1 MTNYAAS
8 TQYGRGWKEVY
19 SGGSPEAEARLF
31 ATFFDQIKRVQ
42 AQIKERE
49 HAPFIRRAFHAKI
62 HAGITDHVGIT
73 DAEFH
78 ILPDIP
84 EDLRI
89 GIFQPSATY
98 QATVRLS
105 NASGAIQPDAT
116 PDLRGVAL
124 RVVTDQGNFHDFL
137 MTDAPA
143 SHARDARQFMVA
155 AEAMASRW
163 KIISLL
169 KLLGG
174 LGLAETWRMIQAL
187 MKESRKIDS
196 LATDQFWSRA
206 PYRFGPYAVKF
217 TLQSS
222 ESAAGVSAALGE
234 NYLKE
239 DFIERLLRGSI
250 TFDFKVQRYVD
261 EVKTPIEDGTVEWKE
276 SDAPFEAIAQLVIPQ
291 QDLRTASARE
301 TEMLVDNL
309 DFNPWN
315 TTEEFRPLGNLNRAR
330 RTVYQASADYRAGRS
345 DQPASPLSTRLSK
358 MFWIALITVLLSA
371 GFIYLNKRRGKS
383 RLLAQSAQPA
393 ISLSNAASG
402 RTKSISLSQ

>member
-1 MTNYAAS
+1 MTNDAAS
-8 TQYGRGWKEVY
+8 KQYGRGWKEVY
-19 SGGSPEAEARLF
+19 AGGSPEAEAKQF
-31 ATFFDQIKRVQ
+31 ATFTDQIKRVQ

-62 HAGITDHVGIT
+62 HAGITDSFGIA
-73 DAEFH
+73 DAEFR
-78 ILPDIP
+78 ILPDIS
-84 EDLRI
+84 EDLQI

-105 NASGAIQPDAT
+105 SASGAIQADAT

-124 RVVTDQGNFHDFL
+124 RVITDRGNFHDFL
-137 MTDAPA
+137 MTDAPV

-169 KLLGG
+169 KLLSG
-174 LGLAETWRMIQAL
+174 LGLGETWRMIQAL

-217 TLQSS
+217 TLQPSG
-222 ESAAGVSAALGE
+222 SAPGSSAALGE
-234 NYLKE
+234 SYLKE
-239 DFIERLLRGSI
+239 DFIERLLRKSI
-250 TFDFKVQRYVD
+250 TFDFKVQRYVN

-301 TEMLVDNL
+301 TEILVDNL

-330 RTVYQASADYRAGRS
+330 RTVYQASADYRSGRT
-345 DQPASPLSTRLSK
+345 DQPAIPVSTRLSK
-358 MFWIALITVLLSA
+358 MFWIALISVPVTA

-383 RLLAQSAQPA
+383 L
-393 ISLSNAASG
+393 
-402 RTKSISLSQ
+402 

>member
-1 MTNYAAS
+1 MTNDAAS
-8 TQYGRGWKEVY
+8 KQYGRGWKEVY
-19 SGGSPEAEARLF
+19 SGGSPEAEARQF
-31 ATFFDQIKRVQ
+31 ATFIDQIKRVQ
-42 AQIKERE
+42 AQIKKRE

-62 HAGITDHVGIT
+62 HAGITDHVGIA
-73 DAEFH
+73 DAEFR
-78 ILPDIP
+78 ILPDIS
-84 EDLRI
+84 EDLKI

-98 QATVRLS
+98 QATVRFS

-174 LGLAETWRMIQAL
+174 LGLGETWRMIQAL

-217 TLQSS
+217 TLQPFGSTPGS
-222 ESAAGVSAALGE
+222 SAALGE
-234 NYLKE
+234 SYLKE
-239 DFIERLLRGSI
+239 DFIERLLRGPI

-276 SDAPFEAIAQLVIPQ
+276 SDAPFEAIAQLVIPK
-291 QDLRTASARE
+291 QDLRTASAKE
-301 TEMLVDNL
+301 AEILVDNL

-330 RTVYQASADYRAGRS
+330 RTVYQASANYRSGRT
-345 DQPASPLSTRLSK
+345 DQPARPLSARLSK
-358 MFWIALITVLLSA
+358 VFWIALISVSICA
-371 GFIYLNKRRGKS
+371 GFIYLNKRRGKT
-383 RLLAQSAQPA
+383 RLLA
-393 ISLSNAASG
+393 G
-402 RTKSISLSQ
+402 G